1 MVSWF
6 RVVLVLVIVGGGAA
20 YWFWPAEEGAA
31 GAGPARRGG
40 ATPVVVSAVTLAP
53 FQDTLAAVGTAGADE
68 SITVTATVADRV
80 GEILFEEG
88 DVVEAGAVLLRLD
101 AVEEQAALAEARAD
115 LADQRQQLA
124 RLETLME
131 TNATAQ
137 SLRDE
142 QAARVAAAEARVD
155 GALARLADREIRAP
169 FAGVLGRRGVSLG
182 AQVSPGS
189 VITTL
194 DDVDPIKLD
203 FSIPESFLPALRVG
217 AELTARS
224 SAYGEAPFTGV
235 VTFLSPRVDSATRA
249 VAVRAA
255 LPNGDRRLRPGML
268 LTVDLVRDAR
278 ESLMI
283 LESAL
288 VPRGSTQQVY
298 RVRDGVAE
306 PVPVTLGVRRPG
318 IVELT
323 DGVAVGDLLV
333 VEGAARLRPGAPVR
347 ITQTITAAERLRAH
361 GVVSP

>member
-1 MVSWF
+1 MASWF

-53 FQDTLAAVGTAGADE
+53 FQDSLAAVGTAGADE

-255 LPNGDRRLRPGML
+255 L
-268 LTVDLVRDAR
+268 
-278 ESLMI
+278 
-283 LESAL
+283 
-288 VPRGSTQQVY
+288 
-298 RVRDGVAE
+298 
-306 PVPVTLGVRRPG
+306 
-318 IVELT
+318 
-323 DGVAVGDLLV
+323 
-333 VEGAARLRPGAPVR
+333 
-347 ITQTITAAERLRAH
+347 
-361 GVVSP
+361 